1 MLVTV
6 TVLPDS
12 RRAFWAAWSSTALRQ
27 LAAVADAVVVVEA
40 AGAVVV
46 VVAGAAV
53 EDGALAVLSRLEE
66 LHPAASRAISTA
78 MASRPMV
85 VRRIASPPLSGAQH
99 IRWVQDWKLRALAY
113 EDPGCNAAVRS
124 LIGVADSRRP

>member
-1 MLVTV
+1 LRQRVKVMLVTV

-46 VVAGAAV
+46 SDPAG
-53 EDGALAVLSRLEE
+53 S
-66 LHPAASRAISTA
+66 PAPA
-78 MASRPMV
+78 
-85 VRRIASPPLSGAQH
+85 
-99 IRWVQDWKLRALAY
+99 
-113 EDPGCNAAVRS
+113 GCR
-124 LIGVADSRRP
+124 